1 MPTWRELLR
10 REQPLV
16 LPGAHDALSARLIE
30 MAGFSAYVIGGFPL
44 VGARHALPDLGLV
57 GLGEMSAGVR
67 DIMAAS
73 SLPVLI
79 DADHGYGD
87 VKNVTRTIETYERMG
102 AAAIFIEDQ
111 ILPKR
116 CGHMAGKAV
125 VPPGVMEDRIR
136 AAVAARTSPET
147 FLIART
153 DARAVHGL
161 DEALRRGERYLRAGA
176 DGLFVEAP
184 ESVEEL
190 ARIGR
195 AFDVPQMANMLDGGR
210 TPLLKLAELRAMGF
224 AMVVY
229 GITLIM
235 RVTRTMQRA
244 LADLRADRLSYDAD
258 ALVTFEEFKR
268 VTNFARW
275 AAVEDRFARGEPE
288 TP

>member
-1 MPTWRELLR
+1 
-10 REQPLV
+10 
-16 LPGAHDALSARLIE
+16 
-30 MAGFSAYVIGGFPL
+30 
-44 VGARHALPDLGLV
+44 
-57 GLGEMSAGVR
+57 
-67 DIMAAS
+67 
-73 SLPVLI
+73 
-79 DADHGYGD
+79 
-87 VKNVTRTIETYERMG
+87 MG